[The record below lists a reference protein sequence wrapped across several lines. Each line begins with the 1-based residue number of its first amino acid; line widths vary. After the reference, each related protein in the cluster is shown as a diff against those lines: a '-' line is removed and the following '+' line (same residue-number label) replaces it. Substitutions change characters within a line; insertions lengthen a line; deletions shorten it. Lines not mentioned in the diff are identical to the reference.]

1 LGQNVST
8 FNRFRELGRFVAS
21 YGFWILIL
29 ASTNVVVW
37 LAMEFAWRTWPPSDV
52 WAVRMYLLS
61 GLLLL
66 DNLGLLWW
74 YADSTKQLVH
84 KAEAQRALLA
94 DQVAQGYAEYT
105 ESQRRLLIAQK
116 PAVYIERVED
126 PDRQGHVNYSVRNAG
141 GGPAVNVYY
150 VGLFDLEFGEPRS
163 LGAVAA
169 SDVRALPYLINKQL
183 QEGHGGIAYVLIAE
197 GHYTRT
203 TQWSPTLNLRTPT
216 AGRHGGQVLFRSA
229 RPTVAPPRFEFQSLR
244 DYLANNGDGFAE
256 QLLTFSKEEA
266 E

>member
-1 LGQNVST
+1 MST
-8 FNRFRELGRFVAS
+8 GDRFRELGRFIAS
-21 YGFWILIL
+21 YVFWILFL
-29 ASTNVVVW
+29 GATNVVVW
-37 LAMEFAWRTWPPSDV
+37 FGMECAWRTWPPNDV

-61 GLLLL
+61 GLLLF
-66 DNLGLLWW
+66 DNLCVLWW

-94 DQVAQGYAEYT
+94 DQVTQGYEEYAE
-105 ESQRRLLIAQK
+105 SRRRLLVAQK

-141 GGPAVNVYY
+141 GGPAVNVFYM
-150 VGLFDLEFGEPRS
+150 GLFDLGFGEPRS

-169 SDVRALPYLINKQL
+169 SDVRALPYQINSEL
-183 QEGHGGIAYVLIAE
+183 QQGHGGIAYLLIAE

-203 TQWSPTLNLRTPT
+203 TQWTPTLNLRTQT
-216 AGRHGGQVLFRSA
+216 AGRHGGQVLFRGA
-229 RPTVAPPRFEFQSLR
+229 KPTIAPPRFEFQSLR
-244 DYLANNGDGFAE
+244 DYLANNRDGFAE
-256 QLLTFSKEEA
+256 QLLAFRREEA